1 MFEALQV
8 WWRIAMLPRSL
19 DQRPEV
25 LSMMFFATWY
35 CVSRRDGRNESGIDN
50 VQTTEFSDDNEF
62 GLMLWGVRMKGSSE
76 VKRLTKDLISGD
88 E

>member
-25 LSMMFFATWY
+25 LSMMFFAT
-35 CVSRRDGRNESGIDN
+35 
-50 VQTTEFSDDNEF
+50 
-62 GLMLWGVRMKGSSE
+62 
-76 VKRLTKDLISGD
+76 
-88 E
+88 